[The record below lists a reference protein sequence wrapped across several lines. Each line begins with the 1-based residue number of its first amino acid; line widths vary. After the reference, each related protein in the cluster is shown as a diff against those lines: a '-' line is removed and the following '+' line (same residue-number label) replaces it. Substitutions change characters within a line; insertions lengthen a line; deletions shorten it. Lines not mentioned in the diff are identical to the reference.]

1 MYEFEWDINKS
12 KENVKKH
19 RISFEEAVSVFGD
32 KFAIYFDDFE
42 HSIYEQRSKIIG
54 MSSKRNMLLV
64 VYTEKGNKIRI
75 ISSRLLTP
83 KERKDYE
90 NK

>member
-1 MYEFEWDINKS
+1 MHEFEWDIIKS
-12 KENVKKH
+12 KENIKKH
-19 RISFEEAVSVFGD
+19 RVSFEEAVSVFGD
-32 KFAIYFDDFE
+32 KLAVNFDDFE

-64 VYTEKGNKIRI
+64 VYTERGNKIRI

-83 KERKDYE
+83 NERKNYE